1 MAKDC
6 PDMPSEVMKKLYFD
20 SITHDEDMLKVLI
33 QRAGADHVM
42 MGSDYPFPLGEV
54 PSVAPGTGEVLNC
67 YPGKPKYRSKA
78 SLRLRLN
85 GLLLYLLYTGDVLF
99 HVECCIRQLCSP
111 SLISYNIT
119 SIS

>member
-99 HVECCIRQLCSP
+99 HVECCIRQL
-111 SLISYNIT
+111 
-119 SIS
+119 